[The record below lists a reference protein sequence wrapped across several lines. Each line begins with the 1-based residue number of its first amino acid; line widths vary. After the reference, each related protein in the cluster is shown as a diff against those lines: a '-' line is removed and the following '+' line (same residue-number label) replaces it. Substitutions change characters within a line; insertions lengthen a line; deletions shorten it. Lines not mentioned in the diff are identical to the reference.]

1 MTQINI
7 LRGESKVKNVQIS
20 VIVAAYNIENYIEK
34 CLESLINQTLK
45 ELEVIVINDGSQDR
59 TPLKIEKYSKKD
71 ERVILIN
78 QENKGLIEAR
88 KTGLNIAKGEYILF
102 VDGDDWLELNALE
115 VLYENAIKN
124 NSDIVLYQA
133 FKSYDNE
140 KELFSIYDK
149 CKEASL
155 EEILLGK
162 ILPAIWSKFIKLD
175 YIKLNNIPFP
185 SNISFAEDL
194 ATVTSLF
201 IFNPKV
207 SIIDIPLYNYYQRS
221 NSITKQI
228 DAKVL
233 EIDEAFNFIKKT
245 LQTHEI
251 YLENKDKFEYL
262 VYIHMFDNWFLKYA
276 DLEQKYI
283 LDLYKKYKNYEVD
296 INSNSYIREK
306 ISNYSLSLKMR
317 VYAYNQSYK
326 LGKFYDYIRRIFK
339 RGE

>member
-1 MTQINI
+1 M
-7 LRGESKVKNVQIS
+7 KNVKVS
-20 VIVAAYNIENYIEK
+20 VIVAAYNIEDYIEK

-45 ELEVIVINDGSQDR
+45 EIEIIVVNDGSKDQ
-59 TPLKIEKYSKKD
+59 TQEEILKYSKKD
-71 ERVILIN
+71 ERIILIN
-78 QENKGLIEAR
+78 QQNKGLIEAR
-88 KTGLNIAKGEYILF
+88 KTGLSIAKGEYILF
-102 VDGDDWLELNALE
+102 VDGDDWLELNALKI
-115 VLYENAIKN
+115 LYENATQN
-124 NSDIVLYQA
+124 NSDIVLYHA
-133 FKSYDNE
+133 YRAYDSRKEIFKCFNNE
-140 KELFSIYDK
+140 REI
-149 CKEASL
+149 CSL
-155 EEILLGK
+155 KTLLLGN
-162 ILPAIWSKFIKLD
+162 IAPTIWSKFIKLD

-207 SIIDIPLYNYYQRS
+207 SIIDMPLYNYYQRS

-228 DAKVL
+228 DSKVL